1 MTPPASR
8 VYKCLGFGV
17 FVKRNRE
24 IKFPRNGPYW
34 KLMRPQV
41 KKKDIKLYKK
51 KKHGKQCRR
60 AFLDWKGASERPPS
74 L

>member
-34 KLMRPQV
+34 KLMRLQV
-41 KKKDIKLYKK
+41 KKKDIKL
-51 KKHGKQCRR
+51 
-60 AFLDWKGASERPPS
+60 
-74 L
+74 